1 MARKT
6 ALEKARDDLA
16 AATKRSD
23 ELMLDL
29 QLAGEEAERLRK
41 DRDDWRDARLPDREA
56 EALSGCVRAL
66 DEMMEPPVNRS
77 VDHYALARPSPRRVE
92 YAGDSPVGRVLLSLA
107 ARYGLRIDEAE
118 PPPDLVGPPVDRLIE
133 DLHRTIEG
141 WRARG

>member
-16 AATKRSD
+16 AATKRGD

-41 DRDDWRDARLPDREA
+41 DRDDWRDARMPDREA

-66 DEMMEPPVNRS
+66 DEMMEPPVNLSADR
-77 VDHYALARPSPRRVE
+77 YASPVRASPRRVE
-92 YAGDSPVGRVLLSLA
+92 YAGDSPVGRILLSLA
-107 ARYGLRIDEAE
+107 MRYGLDFEAAH
-118 PPPDLVGPPVDRLIE
+118 PPPTDPANGQLID
-133 DLHRTIEG
+133 DLHRVIEG
-141 WRARG
+141 WRDRG